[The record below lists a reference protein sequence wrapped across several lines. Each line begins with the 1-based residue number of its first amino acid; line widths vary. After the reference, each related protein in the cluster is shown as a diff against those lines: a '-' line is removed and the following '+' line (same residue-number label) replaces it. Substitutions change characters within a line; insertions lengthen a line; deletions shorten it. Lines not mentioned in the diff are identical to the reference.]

1 MIRSKLIIVVSS
13 LLSLTASAQMSSK
26 GTIFINKDV
35 TTHIVMPENIKL
47 VDIST
52 DKIIGNQCASNIV
65 RIKPSVNED
74 SLGNRTVTY
83 HNCQMLGT
91 LTVIGERH
99 IAQYDI
105 AYSDKASN
113 AASIYKVKQRELDNY
128 MNPDVAMPESDMAS
142 YCWAIYKSGRKFN
155 NITSDKNG
163 MKAAVNNIYS
173 VGNYFFIDFT
183 MTNKTRIHYD
193 IAELR
198 IFLQDK
204 KEVKSTNVQ
213 TIELT
218 PVYMLNLAN
227 GFDKDYRNVL
237 VLDKLTFPEEKILR
251 IEMSENQISGRVI
264 SLEIEYEDILN
275 ADGFSPDLFKK
286 LPDHVPGH
294 IYR

>member
-1 MIRSKLIIVVSS
+1 MNRLKSTFIIAAVTT
-13 LLSLTASAQMSSK
+13 LAANAQLSK
-26 GTIFINKDV
+26 GTVFINKDV

-52 DKIIGNQCASNIV
+52 DNFIGNQCASNIV
-65 RIKPSVNED
+65 RIKPNIEQD
-74 SLGNRTVTY
+74 SLGKSILRF

-91 LTVIGERH
+91 LTIIGERH

-105 AYSDKASN
+105 AYADRPSN
-113 AASIYKVKQRELDNY
+113 AASIYKVKQRDLDDY
-128 MNPDVAMPESDMAS
+128 LNPGVAMPESDMAA
-142 YCWAIYKSGRKFN
+142 YCWAIYRSGRKFN
-155 NITSDKNG
+155 NITSNKNG

-183 MTNKTRIHYD
+183 MLNKTKVRYD

-198 IFLQDK
+198 VFLTDK

-213 TIELT
+213 TLELT
-218 PVYMLNLAN
+218 PVYTLNLAK
-227 GFDKDYRNVL
+227 GFDKSYRNVL

-264 SLEIEYEDILN
+264 ALEIEYEDILN
-275 ADGFSPDLFKK
+275 ADGFTPDLFKK
-286 LPDHVPGH
+286 LPDNVTGH
-294 IYR
+294 LYQ